1 MTEIIIN
8 PSENDVLCGRGG
20 ATNNH
25 VGNKRFRMH
34 VSENQPAYLQAKKR
48 DKSLIAG
55 AVVDKV
61 RKQGGRFLRKIDER
75 GNGWVEVG
83 DKKAIEKTSQALR
96 EGLDVRTIFTKN
108 EKKIGAPQSYKVSP
122 TAYDPRKRQRTDSN
136 QLNQTHD
143 LEKIPGDVNI
153 EGLPTNYINNLNEDP
168 NQGYSNSLHHNLP
181 IILTNTTTSCP
192 NNINDWKND
201 KSQNMV
207 LESKLSHTV
216 DCEDVVAV

>member
-25 VGNKRFRMH
+25 EGNRRFRMY

-48 DKSLIAG
+48 EKSLIAG
-55 AVVDKV
+55 AVVDII
-61 RKQGGRFLRKIDER
+61 RKQGGRFLRKIDDR
-75 GNGWVEVG
+75 GNGWIEVG

-108 EKKIGAPQSYKVSP
+108 EKKIAPPQSYNVSP
-122 TAYDPRKRQRTDSN
+122 KAYDPRKRQRTNRN
-136 QLNQTHD
+136 QLNQLND
-143 LEKIPGDVNI
+143 LENMPGDINI
-153 EGLPTNYINNLNEDP
+153 EGLPTNYIDNFNEDP
-168 NQGYSNSLHHNLP
+168 NQGCSSSIRHKLP
-181 IILTNTTTSCP
+181 IILTNTTTSYP
-192 NNINDWKND
+192 NYINDWKND
-201 KSQNMV
+201 KSPNTV
-207 LESKLSHTV
+207 IGSKSSHTV